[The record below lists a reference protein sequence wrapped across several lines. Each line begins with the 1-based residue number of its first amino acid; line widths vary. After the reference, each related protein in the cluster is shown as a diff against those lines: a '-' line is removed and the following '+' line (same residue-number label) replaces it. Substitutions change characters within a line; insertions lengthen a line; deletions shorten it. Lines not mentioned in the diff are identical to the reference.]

1 MSRRRHRN
9 RSENIPNPQAQ
20 PNNMNPMGN
29 PMGFNPNQLMDML
42 GGNFDMGQ
50 IASLLAG
57 MSGEGFN
64 MNSFANLAN
73 MFNMNNSAPN
83 MGNMGNTNGMG
94 NMGNL
99 GGLGNMGGLGNLGN
113 LAGLGGLGGLGD
125 IGNIISMM
133 GLGNMGGNSSNNFSD
148 NSAYNENVNFSEAST
163 EEVTDDDRN
172 MQMMKAMRRIV
183 DPERVKFIDR
193 VIDLYEKGKFYD

>member
-9 RSENIPNPQAQ
+9 RSENIPNPQQQ

-29 PMGFNPNQLMDML
+29 PMGFNPNQLMDLL

-50 IASLLAG
+50 LASLLAG
-57 MSGEGFN
+57 MGGEGFN

-73 MFNMNNSAPN
+73 MFNMNNGAPN
-83 MGNMGNTNGMG
+83 MGNMGNQNGMG

-99 GGLGNMGGLGNLGN
+99 GGLGNMGGLGNL
-113 LAGLGGLGGLGD
+113 AGLGGLGD

-148 NSAYNENVNFSEAST
+148 NSVYNENVNFSEAST
-163 EEVTDDDRN
+163 DEVTDDDRN

-193 VIDLYEKGKFYD
+193 VIELYEKGKFYD

>member
-9 RSENIPNPQAQ
+9 RSENIPNPQPQ
-20 PNNMNPMGN
+20 PNNMN
-29 PMGFNPNQLMDML
+29 PMGFNPNQLMDLL

-50 IASLLAG
+50 LATLLAG

-73 MFNMNNSAPN
+73 MFNMNNGAPN
-83 MGNMGNTNGMG
+83 VGNMGNPNGMG

-133 GLGNMGGNSSNNFSD
+133 GLGNMGGNSSSNFSD
-148 NSAYNENVNFSEAST
+148 NSVYNENVNFNEAST
-163 EEVTDDDRN
+163 DEVTTDDDRN

-193 VIDLYEKGKFYD
+193 VIELYEKGKFYD

>member
-9 RSENIPNPQAQ
+9 RSENIPNPQQQ

-29 PMGFNPNQLMDML
+29 PMGFNPNQLMDLL

-50 IASLLAG
+50 LATLLAG
-57 MSGEGFN
+57 MGGEGFN
-64 MNSFANLAN
+64 MNSFAN
-73 MFNMNNSAPN
+73 MFNMNNGAPN
-83 MGNMGNTNGMG
+83 MGNMGNQNGMG

-99 GGLGNMGGLGNLGN
+99 GGLGNMGGLGNL
-113 LAGLGGLGGLGD
+113 AGLGGLGD

-148 NSAYNENVNFSEAST
+148 NSVYNENVNFSEAST
-163 EEVTDDDRN
+163 DEVTDDDRN

-193 VIDLYEKGKFYD
+193 VIELYEKGKFYD

>member
-9 RSENIPNPQAQ
+9 RSESIPNPQPQ
-20 PNNMNPMGN
+20 LNNMN
-29 PMGFNPNQLMDML
+29 PMGFNPNQLMDLL

-50 IASLLAG
+50 LATLLAG

-64 MNSFANLAN
+64 MNNFANLAN

-83 MGNMGNTNGMG
+83 MGNMGNTS

-99 GGLGNMGGLGNLGN
+99 GGLGGLGN
-113 LAGLGGLGGLGD
+113 LGGLGGLGD

-133 GLGNMGGNSSNNFSD
+133 GLGNMGGSSTTSNFSD
-148 NSAYNENVNFSEAST
+148 ADNRTYTDSVNYSDSSSD
-163 EEVTDDDRN
+163 EVGDDDRN

-183 DPERVKFIDR
+183 DPDRVKFIDR
-193 VIDLYEKGKFYD
+193 VIELYEKGKFYD